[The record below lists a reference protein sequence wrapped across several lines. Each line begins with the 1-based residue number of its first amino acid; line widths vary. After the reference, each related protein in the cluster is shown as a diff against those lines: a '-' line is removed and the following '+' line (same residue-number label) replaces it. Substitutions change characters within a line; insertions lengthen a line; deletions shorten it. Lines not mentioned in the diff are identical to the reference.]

1 MQWMRRS
8 LKRRILVTVGAL
20 VCPALALVGHFATE
34 VSRHEFTRLV
44 HIEPS
49 VVAWREQQARQLAES
64 IGPALDG
71 VSDAGVPGRVEAVLA
86 RSVAPLGR
94 GVVVLVTSVDGSFL
108 AAYPSQGVRITPRAP
123 DGTFVV
129 EAAATPDARRSTR
142 WRLLVPYGGVV
153 VHGRTGQPHAR
164 VYVLEDPDARLRR
177 EAEFT
182 RSVTG
187 GVIVVVLLAGALSMG
202 VAAALARRIVR
213 PVEELTS
220 LALRFGAG
228 DLTARSHEIAP
239 DEIGHLAWSFNEM
252 ADRLVQAEQVRRTML
267 TDIAHELRTPLTN
280 VRCQLEAVQDGLL
293 PATAET
299 IGSLNDEVLSLM
311 RVLDDLQDLALADAG
326 RLRLHVEPCDIAVE
340 LRSLARASERPEGPS
355 IAVHA
360 PSSLVARVDP
370 KRFRQ
375 IVRNLIANAVAAL
388 TPAGHVT
395 VSAVAASEYVEIR
408 VLDDGPGVP
417 PEHLARVFD
426 RYYRV
431 TDRESHFGGTG
442 LGLAIVKRLV
452 ELHGGTVA
460 AAARPEGGMVF
471 SLTLPG
477 PAGPDPS

>member
-8 LKRRILVTVGAL
+8 LKRRILVTVCLL
-20 VCPALALVGHFATE
+20 VWPALALVGYLATE
-34 VSRHEFTRLV
+34 VSRREFTRLIR
-44 HIEPS
+44 IEPPDT
-49 VVAWREQQARQLAES
+49 AWREQQARQLTETV
-64 IGPALDG
+64 GTALNG
-71 VSDAGVPGRVEAVLA
+71 LPDAGAPDRVRAVLA
-86 RSVAPLGR
+86 QSAGALGR
-94 GVVVLVTSVDGSFL
+94 GVIALVTGVGGTVI
-108 AAYPSQGVRITPRAP
+108 AAYPSERIRIALRGP

-129 EAAATPDARRSTR
+129 EGAASSGPRRSQ
-142 WRLLVPYGGVV
+142 WRLHVSDGGAVV
-153 VHGRTGQPHAR
+153 RDRTGQSIAH
-164 VYVLEDPDARLRR
+164 VYVLEDPDAQLCR

-182 RSVTG
+182 KSVTG
-187 GVIVVVLLAGALSMG
+187 GVIVVVLLAAALSMG

-213 PVEELTS
+213 PVEQLTS

-228 DLTARSHEIAP
+228 DLTARSQEIAP
-239 DEIGHLAWSFNEM
+239 DEIGHLARSFNEM
-252 ADRLVQAEQVRRTML
+252 AERLVQAEQVRRTML

-311 RVLDDLQDLALADAG
+311 RVIDDLQDLALADAG

-355 IAVHA
+355 IAVRA

-375 IVRNLIANAVAAL
+375 ILRNLIANAVAAL

-408 VLDDGPGVP
+408 VVDDGPGVP

-442 LGLAIVKRLV
+442 LGLTIVKRLV

-471 SLTLPG
+471 SLTLPLVSG
-477 PAGPDPS
+477 S